1 MPDRIVEIRQ
11 MMPATGWF
19 FDAPPGARPREDY
32 EPVAAFLLVATTDD
46 DAPTL
51 GTDLS
56 IIPLRAFDLSGLNGL
71 IGRYIGELDTEITYE
86 TQLMTLD
93 D

>member
-19 FDAPPGARPREDY
+19 FDGQPGEKPREEY
-32 EPVAAFLLVATTDD
+32 EPVAAFVMVATTDD
-46 DAPTL
+46 ETPTL
-51 GTDLS
+51 GNDLS
-56 IIPLRAFDLSGLNGL
+56 IIPLRAFDLVGLNGL
-71 IGRYIGELDTEITYE
+71 IGRHIEELDTDITYE
-86 TQLMTLD
+86 TQLVTLD